1 MLEFI
6 GLMATVIIVSFIM
19 DAWLSD
25 DVDFTISNGE
35 GKTIF
40 EYHKHD
46 KQKDDKKNK
55 KDLKDSSDL

>member
-6 GLMATVIIVSFIM
+6 GLVVVVIVVSVVF

-25 DVDFTISNGE
+25 DVDFTITNNE
-35 GKTIF
+35 GKVIW

-46 KQKDDKKNK
+46 NKENDKKNK
-55 KDLKDSSDL
+55 KDLK

>member
-6 GLMATVIIVSFIM
+6 GLMVVVIIVSLIM

-25 DVDFTISNGE
+25 DVDFTITNSN

-46 KQKDDKKNK
+46 KQKNDKKNK